1 MCKYLLFCILFLCCA
16 RPIYAVSV
24 SILTS
29 PASVGEEKFSFTV
42 KVVGAS
48 AGTNFLR
55 ADLYREGS
63 KNYFGETDNG
73 QAWYFGSDGKQYFPV
88 TVVSGIDS
96 IATLSARIGDP
107 TITDYPGPG
116 QYQLRVRRYTASGNQ
131 GSEDPSP
138 VAIILTKTW
147 PSPSP
152 SLSPT
157 PTPTPSVSPTVVPTA
172 TPTTTPTP
180 TPTPTVKSSPKPSM
194 MPSPSLTP
202 DVMGTVAGEA
212 TSIDL
217 SAFGASS
224 SSPSVASSD
233 KPRPI
238 LNYRRVKVV
247 LLSGTGLLIFS
258 LVLFLIWRR
267 QNKSKDDSLL

>member
-1 MCKYLLFCILFLCCA
+1 MCCA
-16 RPIYAVSV
+16 RPAFAVNV

-29 PASVGEEKFSFTV
+29 PVSVGDEKFSFTV

-55 ADLYREGS
+55 ADLYKEGT

-73 QAWYFGSDGKQYFPV
+73 QAWYFGSDGKQYFPL

-116 QYQLRVRRYTASGNQ
+116 QYQLRVRRYTSSGNQ

-138 VAIILTKTW
+138 VAILLTKTW

-157 PTPTPSVSPTVVPTA
+157 PTPTPSVAPTVVPTA

-180 TPTPTVKSSPKPSM
+180 APTPTVKPSPKPST
-194 MPSPSLTP
+194 MPSPSLIP
-202 DVMGTVAGEA
+202 DAVGTVAGET

-217 SAFGASS
+217 SAFGEPSPT
-224 SSPSVASSD
+224 PSVPSVGNH
-233 KPRPI
+233 RPT

-247 LLSGTGLLIFS
+247 LLTGTGLLIFS

-267 QNKSKDDSLL
+267 QKKSKDNSLL